1 MGAAS
6 ILALLFHTTDSAGR
20 PDKLQMAFT
29 HSRRATHMTSDFIF
43 SRAQIQRSHRISA
56 ESLGMDFKEL
66 VIRLARPISTREVLE
81 DLDTRGL
88 SATECGAIA
97 WATENQD
104 AGFTGG
110 PFRTILWSSLAQDR
124 FAEFLDAGEF
134 YTPKAI
140 ARRDAGRKCADIV
153 SEQEAAL
160 KVYLADVAELFA
172 VPAPADAAPVAE

>member
-1 MGAAS
+1 
-6 ILALLFHTTDSAGR
+6 
-20 PDKLQMAFT
+20 
-29 HSRRATHMTSDFIF
+29 MTSDFIF

-110 PFRTILWSSLAQDR
+110 LDLFSDD
-124 FAEFLDAGEF
+124 AEFAGF
-134 YTPKAI
+134 KA
-140 ARRDAGRKCADIV
+140 DG
-153 SEQEAAL
+153 SGGG
-160 KVYLADVAELFA
+160 
-172 VPAPADAAPVAE
+172 